1 MIECTNCKNKE
12 PDANFFCGKC
22 GAKLS
27 LDSEISLSHTKTI
40 QTPGKVL
47 FQGTTF
53 AGRYQIIDELG
64 RGGMGVVYKAQD
76 TKLKRMVA
84 LKFLL
89 QELAL
94 HDDGG
99 AHPGFSTGRCEP
111 IR

>member
-1 MIECTNCKNKE
+1 MKCPRCHSDNHE
-12 PDANFFCGKC
+12 PTRFCGEC

-27 LDSEISLSHTKTI
+27 PDGEISLSHTKTL
-40 QTPGKVL
+40 QTPVKVL

-53 AGRYQIIDELG
+53 TGRYQIIDELG

-76 TKLKRMVA
+76 TNLKRMVA

-89 QELAL
+89 QELVL

-99 AHPGFSTGRCEP
+99 AHPGLSTGRCEP